1 MESGRPG
8 GYTEGIFHPRD
19 SAISLHVGH
28 SGYRLGLRPGTQIFP
43 HSAFTAVPLT
53 IPSTTDAP
61 ADMKS
66 PSSGL
71 NPSSTMWDIRSWS
84 PSSSGSTWVGA
95 TVIPVSVMPPG
106 SRIRRPATRPPPGT
120 AGAASPRPLT
130 PYALAMPARSL
141 VLASGSPARL
151 RLLRDAGFDP
161 KVVVSG
167 IDERSIED
175 EDTAVLVATLARRK
189 AEAVAD
195 RSGDAVVVGCDSM
208 LEFDGRQFGK
218 PSSPAEAKGWLQQ
231 MRGRTATLFTGHCV
245 IDESSGRQ
253 VTGVAGTAVRFGV
266 TTDAE
271 LDAYL
276 ASGEAMAVAGAF
288 TLDGR
293 SAPFIDG
300 VDGDPGNVIGL
311 SLPLLRSLL
320 AGLDIGIVDL
330 WTGNRP

>member
-1 MESGRPG
+1 
-8 GYTEGIFHPRD
+8 
-19 SAISLHVGH
+19 
-28 SGYRLGLRPGTQIFP
+28 
-43 HSAFTAVPLT
+43 
-53 IPSTTDAP
+53 
-61 ADMKS
+61 
-66 PSSGL
+66 
-71 NPSSTMWDIRSWS
+71 
-84 PSSSGSTWVGA
+84 
-95 TVIPVSVMPPG
+95 
-106 SRIRRPATRPPPGT
+106 
-120 AGAASPRPLT
+120 
-130 PYALAMPARSL
+130 MPARTL

-175 EDTAVLVATLARRK
+175 EDTAALVTTLATRK

-195 RSGDAVVVGCDSM
+195 RSGEAVVVGCDSM

-218 PSSPAEAKGWLQQ
+218 PSSPAEAKEWLQE

-245 IDESSGRQ
+245 IDESTGHQ

-293 SAPFIDG
+293 SAPFVDG

-320 AGLDIGIVDL
+320 ARLDIGIVDL
-330 WTGNRP
+330 WTGTRP

>member
-1 MESGRPG
+1 
-8 GYTEGIFHPRD
+8 
-19 SAISLHVGH
+19 
-28 SGYRLGLRPGTQIFP
+28 
-43 HSAFTAVPLT
+43 
-53 IPSTTDAP
+53 
-61 ADMKS
+61 
-66 PSSGL
+66 
-71 NPSSTMWDIRSWS
+71 
-84 PSSSGSTWVGA
+84 
-95 TVIPVSVMPPG
+95 
-106 SRIRRPATRPPPGT
+106 
-120 AGAASPRPLT
+120 
-130 PYALAMPARSL
+130 MPARTL

-167 IDERSIED
+167 IDERSVAD
-175 EDTAVLVATLARRK
+175 TDTDTDTAVLVTTLATRK

-195 RSGDAVVVGCDSM
+195 RSGPAVVVGCDSM

-218 PSSPAEAKGWLQQ
+218 PSSEDEAKRWLQE

-245 IDESSGRQ
+245 IDESTGRQ
-253 VTGVAGTAVRFGV
+253 AAGVAGTAVRFGV

-276 ASGEAMAVAGAF
+276 ATGEAMAVAGAF

-320 AGLDIGIVDL
+320 ARLDIDIIDL
-330 WTGNRP
+330 WAGSRR